1 MRRDERNYWIK
12 RGVAVNIMA
21 MTAPT
26 NEARAEA
33 TPQGDTLVVRLGG
46 DWRMTAVRPEWRAV
60 LADRRPT
67 AVRLVGAELGA
78 WDSALAL
85 FWRDAELWCGA
96 NRAAFAT
103 EGLPPAAGQLAQL
116 LENSAARTVKP
127 GRGVPDLFTF
137 VGLAAHR
144 LARETKDIAR
154 LVGEC
159 LYSAGRCLKR
169 PAKFRWQDCLVEM
182 QHCGA
187 LALPIVGIVSF
198 LVGVILAYQAAVQ
211 LRMYGADIFVA
222 DMVGLS
228 IVREMGPLMAAV
240 VLAGRTGAAF
250 AATLGN
256 MKAGEEIDALE
267 TLGISAIDFL
277 VLPRLLALAAMTPLL
292 ALYSNA
298 IGILGGMAVA
308 RGILDIP
315 ANAYWIETKSFVDLS
330 DVSTGV
336 LKSVAFGV
344 LIGLSGCLRGL
355 QAERS
360 AAGVGRAATSAVV
373 TSILL
378 LAVADA
384 VFAVA
389 FNILGW

>member
-1 MRRDERNYWIK
+1 
-12 RGVAVNIMA
+12 
-21 MTAPT
+21 
-26 NEARAEA
+26 
-33 TPQGDTLVVRLGG
+33 
-46 DWRMTAVRPEWRAV
+46 
-60 LADRRPT
+60 
-67 AVRLVGAELGA
+67 
-78 WDSALAL
+78 
-85 FWRDAELWCGA
+85 
-96 NRAAFAT
+96 
-103 EGLPPAAGQLAQL
+103 
-116 LENSAARTVKP
+116 
-127 GRGVPDLFTF
+127 
-137 VGLAAHR
+137 
-144 LARETKDIAR
+144 
-154 LVGEC
+154 
-159 LYSAGRCLKR
+159 
-169 PAKFRWQDCLVEM
+169 M